1 MISPPAAGGLGRVIG
16 LALGPAVAL
25 GLARFAYALLLPAM
39 RSDLGWSYAQAG
51 LLNTANA
58 VGYLAGAV
66 GGARLT
72 RRLGTR
78 RAFTAGLAVTT
89 LAIAAS
95 AASGNLVVLSL
106 LRAVGGAS
114 GAVVFIAG
122 AALTA
127 QLAADG
133 DTGRNPALV
142 LGIYFAGAG
151 AGI

>member
-1 MISPPAAGGLGRVIG
+1 
-16 LALGPAVAL
+16 
-25 GLARFAYALLLPAM
+25 
-39 RSDLGWSYAQAG
+39 
-51 LLNTANA
+51 
-58 VGYLAGAV
+58 
-66 GGARLT
+66 
-72 RRLGTR
+72 
-78 RAFTAGLAVTT
+78 
-89 LAIAAS
+89 AAS
-95 AASGNLVVLSL
+95 AASGNLIVLSL

-151 AGI
+151 AGIVASGVVVPGVLDATGTHGWRAAWLAIGALGLGASAAAALAARDTAVPPPPAAGDTGSWRPAHL